1 MNKLFLNLSIV
12 IFSFFL
18 LSSKSPLAVA
28 PEITLNDING
38 KKVHLSDFKGKVV
51 YLDIWASWCGPCLY
65 EMKNSGPLKEHF
77 KDNQDLVFVY
87 ISIDSDLKS
96 WKAMVKKRAIHGVHL
111 ISKEGLEDNVQG
123 KFNMA
128 TIPRYILIDKK
139 GNIADFNAKAP
150 SDGELLISDIEKVL
164 AQ

>member
-1 MNKLFLNLSIV
+1 MNKLFLNLSV
-12 IFSFFL
+12 VVLSLFL
-18 LSSKSPLAVA
+18 LSSKSPEA

-38 KKVHLSDFKGKVV
+38 KKIHLSDFKGKVV

-65 EMKNSGPLKEHF
+65 EMKNSGELKKHF
-77 KDNQDLVFVY
+77 KDNNNLVFLY
-87 ISIDSDLKS
+87 ISIDSDMES

-111 ISKEGLEDNVQG
+111 ISKEGLEDDVRG
-123 KFNMA
+123 KFNTV

-139 GNIADFNAKAP
+139 GHIADNDAKRP
-150 SDGELLISDIEKVL
+150 SEGELIINDIEKLL